1 MHQGLSRCIR
11 TILVFLPIALA
22 KALFAQNSATS
33 PSLQK
38 QLESQYPL
46 AEITTSRGC
55 MVSNADVAAVL
66 VVQKPGVVGVR
77 ASSYAPKCGSNYKEG
92 KLSPPGAM
100 CKGLG
105 EKWKN

>member
-22 KALFAQNSATS
+22 QALFAQNSATS
-33 PSLQK
+33 PSLQE
-38 QLESQYPL
+38 QLEAQYPL